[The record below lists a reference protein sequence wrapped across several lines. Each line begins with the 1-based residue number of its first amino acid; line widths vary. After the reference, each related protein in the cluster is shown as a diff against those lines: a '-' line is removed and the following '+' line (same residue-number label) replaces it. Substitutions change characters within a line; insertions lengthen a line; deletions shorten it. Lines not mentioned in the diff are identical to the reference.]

1 MILFAVAL
9 VAGSL
14 GLRLVH
20 HAHTEVNRPLR
31 ADAGGYFMTAANLYR
46 FGVYSR
52 DKAPAPDVAPR
63 TRTTLPPGYPLLL
76 STMIESA
83 RDQKDFLDSVVFLQ
97 ALLGSILP
105 LLVFALARCGLP
117 FLPSAAAAIASAL
130 SPHLIALEAFV
141 LTEAIFS
148 FLLTLSVL
156 LFVRA
161 RESGSIALPV
171 AAGLALGL
179 THLVRE
185 VALPLPFLFAALLLL
200 DRRKAAP
207 DTRRRI

>member
-1 MILFAVAL
+1 M
-9 VAGSL
+9 
-14 GLRLVH
+14 
-20 HAHTEVNRPLR
+20 
-31 ADAGGYFMTAANLYR
+31 
-46 FGVYSR
+46 
-52 DKAPAPDVAPR
+52 
-63 TRTTLPPGYPLLL
+63 
-76 STMIESA
+76 
-83 RDQKDFLDSVVFLQ
+83 VFLQ

-141 LTEAIFS
+141 LTDAIFS

-207 DTRRRI
+207 DTRRRIARTAASVDCFFGVVMSRHSSGLSAP

>member
-1 MILFAVAL
+1 M
-9 VAGSL
+9 
-14 GLRLVH
+14 
-20 HAHTEVNRPLR
+20 
-31 ADAGGYFMTAANLYR
+31 
-46 FGVYSR
+46 
-52 DKAPAPDVAPR
+52 
-63 TRTTLPPGYPLLL
+63 
-76 STMIESA
+76 
-83 RDQKDFLDSVVFLQ
+83 VFLQ

-161 RESGSIALPV
+161 RESGSIALPG

-185 VALPLPFLFAALLLL
+185 VALPLPFRFAALLLL

-207 DTRRRI
+207 DTRRRIARTAASVDCFFGVVMSRHSSGLSAP